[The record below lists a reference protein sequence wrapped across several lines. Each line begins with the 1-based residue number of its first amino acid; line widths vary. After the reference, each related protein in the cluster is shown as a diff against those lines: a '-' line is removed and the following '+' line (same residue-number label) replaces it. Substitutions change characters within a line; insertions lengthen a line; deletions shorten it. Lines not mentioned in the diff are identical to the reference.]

1 MYQYDTY
8 NEYQKAILEVHIK
21 MDLRDFASESK
32 GNVKKLADALGIS
45 HSSVSFWISGK
56 RKVPMHHCPKV
67 ERLTGVPRR
76 ILRPD
81 VDWSEYEVS
90 ERI

>member
-1 MYQYDTY
+1 M
-8 NEYQKAILEVHIK
+8 NLK
-21 MDLRDFASESK
+21 DFASEKK
-32 GNVKKLADALGIS
+32 GNLMKLAEALGVK
-45 HSSVSFWISGK
+45 HPSVSFWVSGK
-56 RKVPMHHCPKV
+56 RKVPIRHCPKI

-76 ILRPD
+76 VLRPD